1 MNEACPSITSFRER
15 LASLIRSQSDHERRD
30 VVVLGVD
37 GIPFDLGRACWSG
50 AQVSRLR
57 SVFPT
62 TSATAWLSSLSGVD
76 VATHGLPGVVFKLDG
91 AADALINVY
100 EYRGPLGSPETGN
113 IFSDGSDSG
122 YLPVSIRGDLEPLDC
137 SWRELLLRHSDSM
150 AGVRFYASP
159 QHLTPAELCS
169 RILRSITET
178 LENTVVGRPRLLWC
192 FVDADQHIH
201 HCGYDAALIDFLQ
214 RLDSL
219 ARILV
224 QRGLI
229 VVAHSDHGL
238 VRTQHEP
245 SIQQVL
251 DRVAAEFGCVLGGAG
266 RTRWVYCSADQQVA
280 VRERLER
287 RLPSSV
293 RVHPADALFAP
304 DSLARAR
311 VGQLILVATGDEF
324 ITFDG
329 YQFDHGSD
337 TDTEL
342 DVPLAVWM

>member
-1 MNEACPSITSFRER
+1 MSEAYPPITSFRER

-50 AQVSRLR
+50 AQVWGMR

-62 TSATAWLSSLSGVD
+62 TSATAWLSSLSGAD

-91 AADALINVY
+91 AADALVNVY
-100 EYRGPLGSPETGN
+100 EYRGPLGCPDGGN
-113 IFSDGSDSG
+113 IFSDARDSG
-122 YLPVSIRGDLEPLDC
+122 YLPVSIRGDLESIDC
-137 SWRELLLRHSDSM
+137 SWRELLLRHSDSL
-150 AGVRFYASP
+150 AGFRFYTSQ
-159 QHLTPAELCS
+159 QHLTPEELCS
-169 RILRSITET
+169 RLLRSITET
-178 LENTVVGRPRLLWC
+178 LETAIAGRPRLLWC

-201 HCGYDAALIDFLQ
+201 HYGYDAELTDFLQ
-214 RLDSL
+214 RLDIL
-219 ARILV
+219 AGLLV

-245 SIQQVL
+245 AIQQQL
-251 DRVAAEFGCVLGGAG
+251 DRMEAEFGCVLGGAG
-266 RTRWVYCSADQQVA
+266 RTRWVYCSADQQVT

-293 RVHPADALFAP
+293 RVHPADAFFP
-304 DSLARAR
+304 PHSLARAR
-311 VGQLILVATGDEF
+311 VGDLILVATGDEF